1 MAKNQTILTHM
12 SFKGGSSKTCLNLNF
27 IQQFCFD
34 YPDKKVLFIDA
45 DPQSNASVFLL
56 GEEVIQ
62 SDIYTL
68 KDGLETNINLNK
80 LIIKS
85 PLEKFKNLDII
96 ASNIDMVTLEL
107 ILNTKPG
114 KEYTLL
120 NYLTDDKNINVLS
133 EYDLIVFDL
142 NPAISV
148 LNTNVFICCSDII
161 PIINYGCYSTLTGY
175 DLLVKTYSDIKK
187 ALRIDKDDIRKP
199 VVTKFEKQENN
210 KIRMWLECA
219 DKKGILKNTFKQTM
233 RKSVHYE
240 NCILYSEP
248 ISEYVKV
255 KERKIKTDIGNEMTE
270 LINEY
275 IKEDLISI

>member
-1 MAKNQTILTHM
+1 LTHM

-62 SDIYTL
+62 ADIYTI
-68 KDGLETNINLNK
+68 KDGLESNVRLDK
-80 LIIKS
+80 LIIES
-85 PLEKFKNLDII
+85 PLDKFKNLDII

-120 NYLTDDKNINVLS
+120 NYLTADENISIL
-133 EYDLIVFDL
+133 EKYDLIVFDL

-148 LNTNVFICCSDII
+148 LNTNVFICCTDIV

-175 DLLVKTYSDIKK
+175 DLLVKTYGDIKK

-199 VVTKFEKQENN
+199 VITKFEKQENN

-219 DKKGILKNTFKQTM
+219 DKKGILGNTFKQTM

-240 NCILYSEP
+240 NSILYNEP
-248 ISEYVKV
+248 ISEYVNA
-255 KERKIKTDIGNEMTE
+255 KERKIKTDINNEITE

-275 IKEDLISI
+275 ITEDLIVIK

>member
-27 IQQFCFD
+27 IQQFCFN

-68 KDGLETNINLNK
+68 KDGLENNIEINK
-80 LIIKS
+80 LILKS
-85 PLEKFKNLDII
+85 PLDKYKNLDII

-120 NYLTDDKNINVLS
+120 NYLTDDKNIDTLS

-148 LNTNVFICCSDII
+148 LNTNVFICCTDII
-161 PIINYGCYSTLTGY
+161 PIINYGCYSTLTGH
-175 DLLVKTYSDIKK
+175 DLLIKTYGDIKK

-199 VVTKFEKQENN
+199 VISKFEKQENN
-210 KIRMWLECA
+210 KIKMWLECA
-219 DKKGILKNTFKQTM
+219 ENKNILGNTFKQTM

-240 NCILYSEP
+240 NSILYNEP
-248 ISEYVKV
+248 ISEYI
-255 KERKIKTDIGNEMTE
+255 KERKIKTDIENEITD

-275 IKEDLISI
+275 SKEGLIII

>member
-27 IQQFCFD
+27 VQQFCFN

-56 GEEVIQ
+56 GEDVIQ
-62 SDIYTL
+62 SDVYTI
-68 KDGLETNINLNK
+68 KDGLEKNLSIDK
-80 LIIKS
+80 LILKA
-85 PLEKFKNLDII
+85 PLDTYNNLDII
-96 ASNIDMVTLEL
+96 ASSIDMVTLEL
-107 ILNTKPG
+107 ILNTKTG

-120 NYLTDDKNINVLS
+120 NYLTQDENIDTLS

-148 LNTNVFICCSDII
+148 LNTNVFICCTDII

-175 DLLVKTYSDIKK
+175 DLLIKTYGDIKK
-187 ALRIDKDDIRKP
+187 ALRLDKDDIRKP
-199 VVTKFEKQENN
+199 VITKFEKQENN
-210 KIRMWLECA
+210 KIKMWLECA
-219 DKKGILKNTFKQTM
+219 GEKGIIGNTFKQTM

-240 NCILYSEP
+240 NSILYNEP

-255 KERKIKTDIGNEMTE
+255 KDRKIKTDIGNEITD

-275 IKEDLISI
+275 IKEDLIVI

>member
-27 IQQFCFD
+27 IQQFCFN

-56 GEEVIQ
+56 GEDVIQ
-62 SDIYTL
+62 SDVYTI
-68 KDGLETNINLNK
+68 KDGLEKNLSIDK
-80 LIIKS
+80 LILKA
-85 PLEKFKNLDII
+85 PLDTYKNLDII
-96 ASNIDMVTLEL
+96 ASSIDMVTLEL
-107 ILNTKPG
+107 ILNTKTG

-120 NYLTDDKNINVLS
+120 NYLTQDENIETLS
-133 EYDLIVFDL
+133 EYDIIVFDL

-148 LNTNVFICCSDII
+148 LNTNIFICCTDII

-175 DLLVKTYSDIKK
+175 DLLIKTYGDIKK
-187 ALRIDKDDIRKP
+187 ALRLDKNDIRKP
-199 VVTKFEKQENN
+199 VITKFEKQENN
-210 KIRMWLECA
+210 KIKMWLECA
-219 DKKGILKNTFKQTM
+219 DEKGIIGNTFKQTM

-240 NCILYSEP
+240 NSILYSEP

-255 KERKIKTDIGNEMTE
+255 KDRKIKTDIGDEMTN

-275 IKEDLISI
+275 IKEDLIYI

>member
-68 KDGLETNINLNK
+68 KDGLETNINLSK

-85 PLEKFKNLDII
+85 PLDKFKNLDII

>member
-27 IQQFCFD
+27 IQQFCFN
-34 YPDKKVLFIDA
+34 YSDKKVLFIDA

-68 KDGLETNINLNK
+68 KDGLDSNVNLDK
-80 LIIKS
+80 LIIES
-85 PLEKFKNLDII
+85 PLDKFKNLDII

-107 ILNTKPG
+107 ILNTKAG
-114 KEYTLL
+114 KEYALL
-120 NYLTDDKNINVLS
+120 NYLTANENIDILS
-133 EYDLIVFDL
+133 KYDLIVFDL

-175 DLLVKTYSDIKK
+175 DLLVRTYGDIKR
-187 ALRIDKDDIRKP
+187 ALRMDKDDIRKP
-199 VVTKFEKQENN
+199 VITKFEKQENN
-210 KIRMWLECA
+210 KIKMWIECA
-219 DKKGILKNTFKQTM
+219 KEKSILGNTFKQTM

-240 NCILYSEP
+240 NSILYNEA
-248 ISEYVKV
+248 ISEYVKE
-255 KERKIKTDIGNEMTE
+255 KKIKTDIENEMTD

-275 IKEDLISI
+275 IKEGLISI

>member
-1 MAKNQTILTHM
+1 MSENQTILTHM

-27 IQQFCFD
+27 VQQFCFN
-34 YPDKKVLFIDA
+34 YPDKKILFIDA

-56 GEEVIQ
+56 GEDIIQ
-62 SDIYTL
+62 ADVYTL
-68 KDGLETNINLNK
+68 KDGIEGNINLEN

-85 PLEKFKNLDII
+85 PLDNFTNLDII
-96 ASNIDMVTLEL
+96 PSNIGMVTLEL

-120 NYLTDDKNINVLS
+120 NYFTDNNNLQKFE
-133 EYDLIVFDL
+133 EYDLVVFDL

-148 LNTNVFICCSDII
+148 LNTNIFICCTDII
-161 PIINYGCYSTLTGY
+161 PILNYGCYSTITGY
-175 DLLVKTYSDIKK
+175 RLLEQTYSDIKR

-199 VVTKFEKQENN
+199 IITKFEKQENK
-210 KIRMWLECA
+210 KIKMWLECA
-219 DKKGILKNTFKQTM
+219 EEKGILGNTHQQTM

-240 NCILYSEP
+240 NSILYNEP

-255 KERKIKTDIGNEMTE
+255 KDRKIKTDIGNEITD

-275 IKEDLISI
+275 IKEGIMII

>member
-27 IQQFCFD
+27 VQQFCFN

-56 GEEVIQ
+56 GEDVIQ
-62 SDIYTL
+62 SDVYTI
-68 KDGLETNINLNK
+68 KDGLEKNLSIDK
-80 LIIKS
+80 LILKA
-85 PLEKFKNLDII
+85 PLDTYKNLDII
-96 ASNIDMVTLEL
+96 ASSIDMVTLEL
-107 ILNTKPG
+107 ILNTKTG

-120 NYLTDDKNINVLS
+120 NYLTQDENIDTLS

-148 LNTNVFICCSDII
+148 LNTNVFICCTDII

-175 DLLVKTYSDIKK
+175 DLLIKTYGDIKK
-187 ALRIDKDDIRKP
+187 ALRLDKDDIRKP
-199 VVTKFEKQENN
+199 VITKFEKQENN
-210 KIRMWLECA
+210 KIKMWLECA
-219 DKKGILKNTFKQTM
+219 GEKGIIGNTFKQTM

-240 NCILYSEP
+240 NSILYNEP

-255 KERKIKTDIGNEMTE
+255 KDRKIKTDIGNEITD

-275 IKEDLISI
+275 IKEDLIVI

>member
-68 KDGLETNINLNK
+68 KDGLETNINLSK

-85 PLEKFKNLDII
+85 PLDKFKNLDII

-240 NCILYSEP
+240 NSILYSEP

>member
-27 IQQFCFD
+27 IQQFCFN

-56 GEEVIQ
+56 GEDVIQ
-62 SDIYTL
+62 SDVYTI
-68 KDGLETNINLNK
+68 KDGLEKNLSIDK
-80 LIIKS
+80 LILKA
-85 PLEKFKNLDII
+85 PLDTYKNLDII
-96 ASNIDMVTLEL
+96 ASSIDMVTLEL
-107 ILNTKPG
+107 ILNTKTG

-120 NYLTDDKNINVLS
+120 NYLTQDENIDTLS

-148 LNTNVFICCSDII
+148 LNTNVFICCTDII

-175 DLLVKTYSDIKK
+175 DLLIKTYGDIKK
-187 ALRIDKDDIRKP
+187 ALRLDKDDIRKP
-199 VVTKFEKQENN
+199 VITKFEKQENN
-210 KIRMWLECA
+210 KIKMWLECA
-219 DKKGILKNTFKQTM
+219 DEKGIIGNTFKQTM

-240 NCILYSEP
+240 NSILYNEP

-255 KERKIKTDIGNEMTE
+255 KDRKIKTDIGDEMTN

-275 IKEDLISI
+275 IKEDLIYI

>member
-34 YPDKKVLFIDA
+34 YPDKKVLFIDG

-56 GEEVIQ
+56 GEEVIE

-68 KDGLETNINLNK
+68 KDGLESNIGLDK
-80 LIIKS
+80 LIIEA
-85 PLEKFKNLDII
+85 PLDKFRNLDII

-107 ILNTKPG
+107 ILNTKSG

-120 NYLTDDKNINVLS
+120 NYLTSDENISILS

-148 LNTNVFICCSDII
+148 LNTNVFICCTDII

-199 VVTKFEKQENN
+199 IITKFEKQENN

-219 DKKGILKNTFKQTM
+219 ENKGILGNTFKQTM

-240 NCILYSEP
+240 NSILYNEP

-255 KERKIKTDIGNEMTE
+255 KERKIKTDINNEITE

-275 IKEDLISI
+275 VKEGLIII

>member
-68 KDGLETNINLNK
+68 KDGLETNINLSK

-120 NYLTDDKNINVLS
+120 NYLTDDKNINILS

-240 NCILYSEP
+240 NSILYNEP

>member
-68 KDGLETNINLNK
+68 KDGLETNINLSK

>member
-34 YPDKKVLFIDA
+34 YPNKKVLFVDA

-68 KDGLETNINLNK
+68 KDGLETNINLDK

-85 PLEKFKNLDII
+85 PLDKFKNLDII

-133 EYDLIVFDL
+133 EYDLIIFDL

-219 DKKGILKNTFKQTM
+219 DKKGILGNTFKQTM

-240 NCILYSEP
+240 NSILYNEA

>member
-27 IQQFCFD
+27 IQQFCFN

-68 KDGLETNINLNK
+68 KDGLDSNVNLDK
-80 LIIKS
+80 LIIES
-85 PLEKFKNLDII
+85 PLDKFKNLDII

-107 ILNTKPG
+107 ILNTKAG
-114 KEYTLL
+114 KEYALL
-120 NYLTDDKNINVLS
+120 NYLTANENIDILS
-133 EYDLIVFDL
+133 KYDLIVFDL

-175 DLLVKTYSDIKK
+175 DLLVRTYGDIKR
-187 ALRIDKDDIRKP
+187 ALRMDKDDIRKP
-199 VVTKFEKQENN
+199 VITKFEKQENN
-210 KIRMWLECA
+210 KIKMWIECA
-219 DKKGILKNTFKQTM
+219 KEKSILGNTFKQTM

-240 NCILYSEP
+240 NSILYNEA
-248 ISEYVKV
+248 ISEYVKE
-255 KERKIKTDIGNEMTE
+255 KKIKTDIENEMTE

>member
-1 MAKNQTILTHM
+1 MPKNQTILTHM

-27 IQQFCFD
+27 IQQFCFN

-56 GEEVIQ
+56 GEDVIQ

-68 KDGLETNINLNK
+68 KDGLESNVELSN

-85 PLEKFKNLDII
+85 PLDKFSNLDII
-96 ASNIDMVTLEL
+96 ASNIGMVTLEL
-107 ILNTKPG
+107 ILNTKAA

-120 NYLTDDKNINVLS
+120 NYLTDDKNIDILS
-133 EYDLIVFDL
+133 KYDLIVFDL

-148 LNTNVFICCSDII
+148 LNTNVFICCTDIV

-175 DLLVKTYSDIKK
+175 DLLVKTYGDIKK
-187 ALRIDKDDIRKP
+187 ALRVDKDDIRKP
-199 VVTKFEKQENN
+199 IITKFEKQENN
-210 KIRMWLECA
+210 KIKLWIECA
-219 DKKGILKNTFKQTM
+219 KQKGILGNTFKQTM

-240 NCILYSEP
+240 NSILYNEP

-255 KERKIKTDIGNEMTE
+255 KERKIKTDIDSEITE

-275 IKEDLISI
+275 IKENLIII

>member
-1 MAKNQTILTHM
+1 MSKNQTILTHM

-27 IQQFCFD
+27 IQQFCFN

-56 GEEVIQ
+56 GEDVIQ

-68 KDGLETNINLNK
+68 KDGLESNVELSN
-80 LIIKS
+80 LIIQS
-85 PLEKFKNLDII
+85 PLDKFSNLDII
-96 ASNIDMVTLEL
+96 PSNIGMVTLEL
-107 ILNTKPG
+107 ILNTKAA

-120 NYLTDDKNINVLS
+120 NYLTDDKNIDVLS
-133 EYDLIVFDL
+133 KYDLIVFDL

-148 LNTNVFICCSDII
+148 LNTNVFICCTDII

-175 DLLVKTYSDIKK
+175 DLLVKTYGDIKK

-199 VVTKFEKQENN
+199 IITKFEKQENN
-210 KIRMWLECA
+210 KIKLWIECA
-219 DKKGILKNTFKQTM
+219 NQKSILGNTFKQTM

-240 NCILYSEP
+240 NSILYNEP

-255 KERKIKTDIGNEMTE
+255 KERKIKTDIDSEITE

-275 IKEDLISI
+275 IKENLIII

>member
-1 MAKNQTILTHM
+1 MANNQTILTHM

-27 IQQFCFD
+27 IYQFCEN

-56 GEEVIQ
+56 GEDVIE
-62 SDIYTL
+62 SSIYTL
-68 KDGLETNINLNK
+68 KDGLEDGVELEN

-85 PLEKFKNLDII
+85 PLERFKNLDII

-107 ILNTKPG
+107 VLNTKPA
-114 KEYTLL
+114 KEYVLL
-120 NYLTDDKNINVLS
+120 NYLTDEKNIDIFEN
-133 EYDLIVFDL
+133 YDIVVFDL

-148 LNTNVFICCSDII
+148 LNTNVFLCCTDIV

-175 DLLVKTYSDIKK
+175 NLLVKTYGDIKK

-199 VVTKFEKQENN
+199 VITKFEKQENK

-219 DKKGILKNTFKQTM
+219 DEKGILGNTFKQTM

-240 NCILYSEP
+240 NCILYNEP

-255 KERKIKTDIGNEMTE
+255 KERKIKTDIDNEITD

-275 IKEDLISI
+275 IKEGLIII

>member
-27 IQQFCFD
+27 IQQFCFN

-56 GEEVIQ
+56 GEDVIQ
-62 SDIYTL
+62 SDVYTI
-68 KDGLETNINLNK
+68 KDGLEKNLSIDK
-80 LIIKS
+80 LILKA
-85 PLEKFKNLDII
+85 PLDTYKNLDII
-96 ASNIDMVTLEL
+96 ASSIDMVTLEL
-107 ILNTKPG
+107 ILNTKTG

-120 NYLTDDKNINVLS
+120 NYLTQDENIETLS

-148 LNTNVFICCSDII
+148 LNTNIFICCTDII

-175 DLLVKTYSDIKK
+175 DLLIKTYGDIKK
-187 ALRIDKDDIRKP
+187 ALRLDKNDIRKP
-199 VVTKFEKQENN
+199 VITKFEKQENN
-210 KIRMWLECA
+210 KIKMWLECA
-219 DKKGILKNTFKQTM
+219 DEKGIIGNTFKQTM

-240 NCILYSEP
+240 NSILYSEP

-255 KERKIKTDIGNEMTE
+255 KDRKIKTDIGDEMTN

-275 IKEDLISI
+275 IKEDLIYI

>member
-27 IQQFCFD
+27 VQQFCFN

-56 GEEVIQ
+56 GEDVIQ
-62 SDIYTL
+62 SDVYTI
-68 KDGLETNINLNK
+68 KDGLEKNLSIDK
-80 LIIKS
+80 LILKA
-85 PLEKFKNLDII
+85 PLDTYKNLDII
-96 ASNIDMVTLEL
+96 ASSIDMVTLEL
-107 ILNTKPG
+107 ILNTKTG

-120 NYLTDDKNINVLS
+120 NYLTQDENIDTLS

-148 LNTNVFICCSDII
+148 LNTNVFICCTDII

-175 DLLVKTYSDIKK
+175 DLLIKTYGDIKK
-187 ALRIDKDDIRKP
+187 ALRLDKDDIRKP
-199 VVTKFEKQENN
+199 VITKFEKQENN
-210 KIRMWLECA
+210 KIKMWLECA
-219 DKKGILKNTFKQTM
+219 GEKGIIGNTFKQTM

-240 NCILYSEP
+240 NSILYNEP

-255 KERKIKTDIGNEMTE
+255 KDRKIKTDIENEITD

-275 IKEDLISI
+275 IKEDLIVI

>member
-27 IQQFCFD
+27 IQQFCFN

-56 GEEVIQ
+56 GEDVIQ
-62 SDIYTL
+62 SDVYTI
-68 KDGLETNINLNK
+68 KDGLEKNLSIDK
-80 LIIKS
+80 LILKA
-85 PLEKFKNLDII
+85 PLDTYKNLDII
-96 ASNIDMVTLEL
+96 ASSIDMVTLEL
-107 ILNTKPG
+107 ILNTKTG

-120 NYLTDDKNINVLS
+120 NYLTQDENIDTLS

-148 LNTNVFICCSDII
+148 LNTNVFICCTDII

-175 DLLVKTYSDIKK
+175 DLLIKTYGDIKK
-187 ALRIDKDDIRKP
+187 ALRLDKNDIRKP
-199 VVTKFEKQENN
+199 IITKFEKQENN
-210 KIRMWLECA
+210 KIKMWLECA
-219 DKKGILKNTFKQTM
+219 DEKGIIGNTFKQTM

-240 NCILYSEP
+240 NSILYNEP

-255 KERKIKTDIGNEMTE
+255 KDRKIKTDIGDEMTN

-275 IKEDLISI
+275 IKEDLIYI